1 MNVFLLLGSNTG
13 NRVATLQE
21 AGVLLSAQAG
31 AVVEQSDYYESEP
44 WGFEAPAWFINQA
57 LRIETSLTPVALLHA
72 TQHIEQR
79 LGRVRTAPSGMYA
92 SRPIDIDVLFYGNDI
107 IHTPALTIP
116 HPLLHQRRFALLPLC
131 DIAPNHIHPLLHKT
145 TATLLQQCDDQGVV
159 RKLHWPKEA

>member
-1 MNVFLLLGSNTG
+1 MDVFLLLGSNTG

-21 AGVLLSAQAG
+21 ACMLLSAQTG

-44 WGFEAPAWFINQA
+44 WGFEAPVWFINQA
-57 LRIETSLTPVALLHA
+57 LRIETSLTPAVLLYA

-79 LGRVRTAPSGMYA
+79 LGRVRTAPSGVYV